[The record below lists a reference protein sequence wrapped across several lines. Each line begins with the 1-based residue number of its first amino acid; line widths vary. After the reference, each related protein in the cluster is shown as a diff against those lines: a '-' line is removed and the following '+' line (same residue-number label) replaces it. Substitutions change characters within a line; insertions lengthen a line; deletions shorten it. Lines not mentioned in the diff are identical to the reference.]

1 MDKHKHT
8 LLASGLSV
16 HQYVGGIRT
25 AGISI
30 FILLLI
36 SLLSGS
42 AYAGVPIYPGDNIQS
57 VVDRYPNGTEF
68 NLKAGVYLRQTIL
81 PKDNDSFIGDAGA
94 VLDGQNNTSYAFI
107 YDDSIRHPS
116 NVTISGLTIQ
126 RYTTPNRRGAIL
138 GMNTRNWQVSHN
150 EIRSNGWAGVE
161 CGPGMQVFGNYIH
174 DNGSAGIIG
183 YMATGTILDNN
194 EVAYNNT
201 SYLDPNTANG
211 SSSGIKF
218 FQSTNVIVRNNN
230 VHNNYYAPGI
240 WLDADNTNALIDNN
254 YVWSN
259 GWSGIVIEVS
269 PSAIVRNNTII
280 GNGIGYGYGTPG
292 MTGAGIFLSVSS
304 NVQVYN
310 NTVWYNQNGITG
322 IEQNRGAGSQGT
334 WYLRY
339 NYVHDNKVTLFSGAT
354 GLVADDG
361 NNTIFT
367 TNIFWNNTYYLRPD
381 GSPLEWNGISMNWFQ
396 WAQTHGP
403 TEKFT
408 FQAY

>member
-1 MDKHKHT
+1 MNRQNN
-8 LLASGLSV
+8 V
-16 HQYVGGIRT
+16 
-25 AGISI
+25 SI

-36 SLLSGS
+36 SLVSGS
-42 AYAGVPIYPGDNIQS
+42 AYAGVPVYPGDNIQS
-57 VVDRYPNGTEF
+57 VVERYPNGTEF
-68 NLKAGVYLRQTIL
+68 NLKAGVYFGQTIL
-81 PKDNDSFIGDAGA
+81 PKDNDSFIGDPG
-94 VLDGQNNTSYAFI
+94 VLLDGQNITAYAFI

-138 GMNTRNWQVSHN
+138 GMNTRNWQVSNN

-161 CGPGMQVFGNYIH
+161 CGPGMRVFGNYIH

-183 YMATGTILDNN
+183 YLATGTILDNN

-201 SYLDPNTANG
+201 SYLDPNTVNG

-218 FQSTNVIVRNNN
+218 FQSSNVIVRNNN

-240 WLDADNTNALIDNN
+240 WFDADNTNALIDSN

-259 GWSGIVIEVS
+259 GWSGIVVETS
-269 PSAIVRNNTII
+269 LSAIVRNNTII

-310 NTVWYNQNGITG
+310 NTVWYNQNGIIG